1 MKLGLD
7 FDNTLVTYDRLFHR
21 VACEEGLIEASVA
34 VNKNAVR
41 DDLRRRGLEP
51 SWTALQGRVY
61 GPRMKDAELFP
72 GVIEALAALHT
83 AGVELCIVS
92 HKTRHP
98 YSGEKHD
105 LHLAARSWIEASG
118 LCDVPRTGLSAD
130 AVFFELTKEAKLARI
145 RQQGCTHFIDDLPEI
160 LNHADFPAEVR
171 KILFDPSGALEL
183 PGARRIAAWEELSPG
198 FLKEGIAP

>member
-21 VACEEGLIEASVA
+21 VAYEEGLIDASVP

-61 GPRMKDAELFP
+61 GPRMKDAELFV
-72 GVIEALAALHT
+72 GVIEALAALQT
-83 AGVELCIVS
+83 SGVELCIIS
-92 HKTRHP
+92 HKTRYP

-118 LCDVPRTGLSAD
+118 LCDAPRTGLSPD

-160 LNHADFPAEVR
+160 FTHADFPAEVQ
-171 KILFDPSGALEL
+171 KILFDPSGALEV
-183 PGARRIAAWEELSPG
+183 PGARRIAAWKELSPG
-198 FLKEGIAP
+198 FLKEDIAP

>member
-21 VACEEGLIEASVA
+21 VAGEEGLIDASVPQ
-34 VNKNAVR
+34 NKNAVR

-51 SWTALQGRVY
+51 DWTALQGRVY
-61 GPRMKDAELFP
+61 GPRMRDAELFP
-72 GVIEALAALHT
+72 GAIEALAALRA

-92 HKTRHP
+92 HKTRYP

-105 LHLAARSWIEASG
+105 LHAAARKWIESSG
-118 LCDVPRTGLSAD
+118 LCDVPRTGLSPD

-160 LNHADFPAEVR
+160 FTHADFPAEVG
-171 KILFDPSGALEL
+171 KILFDPSGALEVS
-183 PGARRIAAWEELSPG
+183 GARRIAAWRELSPK
-198 FLKEGIAP
+198 FLKEGATP